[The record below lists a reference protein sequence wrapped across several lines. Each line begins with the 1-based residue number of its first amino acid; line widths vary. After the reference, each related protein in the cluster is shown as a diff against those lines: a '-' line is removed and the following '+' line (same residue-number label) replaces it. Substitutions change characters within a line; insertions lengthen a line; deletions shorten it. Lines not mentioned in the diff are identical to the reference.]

1 MGQGHLLA
9 AAQLIAAVA
18 LGGLAA
24 AQGVATRESWGYLH
38 LEARRAEVRRELAGR
53 DDTDHAVVARVL
65 AKPAGGVPFAR
76 VADALA
82 YLRGVDADAAFV
94 LRATMGAFVLPEV
107 VDPTAANEA
116 CRDLHVSPFLPF
128 ALPFPAPVT
137 FAVEARDAAGALRWT
152 GVIARHTEER
162 DVRMARPT
170 IDVPCAELPDGAY
183 EVTVR
188 TLFGDEP
195 PRPTDP
201 VVRWRFHVLRGFQ
214 QRAETAIA
222 AAAARPAGS
231 GLDAAIVLGA
241 AERVR
246 AAYTGGA
253 FAVQSDAVRD
263 LAALERAL
271 ANGTAGKP
279 AAEGLAGD
287 LSLALPAAGR
297 AGGPAPCVLR
307 RASSGAGK
315 RPLVVVCAGT
325 PAYDPKVDRPASPA
339 VRDPRWTADE
349 LRDFGVAEGWHVA
362 FLASPGGGREYAAA
376 LADALPWLTSAV
388 DAAPGKV
395 ALVAEREAAAVASL
409 ALARLRPT
417 IGAAAFLGVGALMAP
432 TMAACDGLPV
442 AYVPVEGLDAA
453 ALQRTIDFAAARRA
467 KGEPAPATEWLETVS
482 AAWPFGLSVARAPIA
497 AFLGRVFDGT

>member
-9 AAQLIAAVA
+9 AAQLIVVA
-18 LGGLAA
+18 CLCGFAA

-53 DDTDHAVVARVL
+53 DDADHAVVARVL
-65 AKPAGGVPFAR
+65 AKPDDGVPFAR

-107 VDPTAANEA
+107 VDPDGANEA
-116 CRDLHVSPFLPF
+116 CRALHVSPFLPF

-137 FAVEARDAAGALRWT
+137 FAVEARDASGALRWT
-152 GVIARHTEER
+152 GVIALHTEER

-170 IDVPCAELPDGAY
+170 IDVPCEELADGAY
-183 EVTVR
+183 ELTVR
-188 TLFGDEP
+188 TLLGDQP

-201 VVRWRFHVLRGFQ
+201 VVRWTFHVLRGYQ
-214 QRAETAIA
+214 QRAEAALA
-222 AAAARPAGS
+222 AAAARAGGD

-253 FAVQSDAVRD
+253 FAVQSDAARD

-271 ANGTAGKP
+271 ANVAAGKP
-279 AAEGLAGD
+279 TTDGLVGD
-287 LSLALPAAGR
+287 VSLALPL
-297 AGGPAPCVLR
+297 AGGALPCVLR
-307 RASSGAGK
+307 RSAGEGR
-315 RPLVVVCAGT
+315 RPLVVVAAGA
-325 PAYDPKVDRPASPA
+325 PAYDPKVNRPAVPA

-349 LRDFGVAEGWHVA
+349 LRDLGVADGWHVA
-362 FLASPGGGREYAAA
+362 FLASPGGGRDYAAA
-376 LADALPWLTSAV
+376 LAAALPWLAAAT

-395 ALVAEREAAAVASL
+395 ALVAEREAAAVAGL
-409 ALARLRPT
+409 ALARLRPHL
-417 IGAAAFLGVGALMAP
+417 GAAALFGVGALMAP
-432 TMAACDGLPV
+432 AMVAGDGMPLAYAPV
-442 AYVPVEGLDAA
+442 DGLDAA
-453 ALQRTIDFAAARRA
+453 VLQRTIDFAAARRA
-467 KGEPAPATEWLETVS
+467 KGEPAPVAEWLPS
-482 AAWPFGLSVARAPIA
+482 APMPWPFGLAVARAPLA
-497 AFLGRVFDGT
+497 AFLGRAFAGK

>member
-1 MGQGHLLA
+1 MGQGNLLA
-9 AAQLIAAVA
+9 AAQLTVVA
-18 LGGLAA
+18 CLCGFAA

-53 DDTDHAVVARVL
+53 DDADHAVVARVL
-65 AKPAGGVPFAR
+65 AKPDDGVPFAR
-76 VADALA
+76 VADALEH
-82 YLRGVDADAAFV
+82 LRGVDGDAAFL
-94 LRATMGAFVLPEV
+94 LRATISAFVLPEV
-107 VDPTAANEA
+107 VDPTGANEA

-152 GVIARHTEER
+152 GAIVNHTEER
-162 DVRMARPT
+162 DVRMARPA

-188 TLFGDEP
+188 TLLGDQP

-201 VVRWRFHVLRGFQ
+201 IVRWTFHVLRGYQ
-214 QRAETAIA
+214 QRAETALA
-222 AAAARPAGS
+222 AAAARAGGD

-246 AAYTGGA
+246 AAYTGSA

-271 ANGTAGKP
+271 ANVDAGKP
-279 AAEGLAGD
+279 ASDGLVGD
-287 LSLALPAAGR
+287 VSLALPLAVGAL
-297 AGGPAPCVLR
+297 PCVLR
-307 RASSGAGK
+307 RGAGDGN
-315 RPLVVVCAGT
+315 RPLVVVAAGA
-325 PAYDPKVDRPASPA
+325 PAYDPKVNRPALPA

-362 FLASPGGGREYAAA
+362 FLASPGGGRDYATA
-376 LADALPWLTSAV
+376 LAAALPWLAAAT

-395 ALVAEREAAAVASL
+395 ALVAEREAAAVAGL
-409 ALARLRPT
+409 ALARLRPHV
-417 IGAAAFLGVGALMAP
+417 GAAVLLGVGALMTPA
-432 TMAACDGLPV
+432 MIAGDCLPL
-442 AYVPVEGLDAA
+442 AYVPVDGLDAA
-453 ALQRTIDFAAARRA
+453 ALRRTIEFAAARRA
-467 KGEPAPATEWLETVS
+467 KGEAAPAAEWLETPSVP
-482 AAWPFGLSVARAPIA
+482 WPFGLAVARAPLA
-497 AFLGRVFDGT
+497 AFLGRAFAGK